1 MSTMTKEELEMYGSD
16 QLTWDLENVASNDL
30 FAKELLDTPVGREIV
45 ANKLRT
51 NDNIYAIVGL
61 AQERAGRVEITIREA
76 EAAAKELFLA
86 GDLKPRIKPVAQA
99 PAPKQLSASQQAWS
113 EFRQWSESH
122 TSEQCK
128 QRARSEKAFG
138 DFYRKNLEREF
149 GNTQVG
155 DAVVNVN
162 QKAPTTKKSVPEDV
176 ATYAARY
183 RTMSSD
189 AVRKEMSPGVNPLGP
204 AAAAEASRLFE
215 LACQYGLI

>member
-1 MSTMTKEELEMYGSD
+1 MSTREDVKYYGPECLSWSLDDTKNNDVFYEEF
-16 QLTWDLENVASNDL
+16 Q
-30 FAKELLDTPVGREIV
+30 KTPVGKEIIK
-45 ANKLRT
+45 AGLKST
-51 NDNIYAIVGL
+51 DNLYEIIGL
-61 AQERAGRVEITIREA
+61 AQERAGRVEITLREA
-76 EAAAKELFLA
+76 EAATKELFLA
-86 GDLKPRIKPVAQA
+86 GDLQPKKKPVEQV

-149 GNTQVG
+149 GNTPVG

-162 QKAPTTKKSVPEDV
+162 QKTPTKKSIPADV
-176 ATYAARY
+176 AEYAARY

-189 AVRKEMSPGVNPLGP
+189 AVRKEMAPGVNPLGP
-204 AAAAEASRLFE
+204 TAAAEVSRLFE